1 VRPRRAHVERI
12 SPRVRVGATALA
24 GLAVAAACPARAWAV
39 DVENVGGETLTL
51 DITNTS
57 AWAYHFDNR
66 NDFAQGTPSPVTLN
80 DDKYGEWLDRLNV
93 QLFWW
98 RLRAGVRVDTATYGG
113 MPSDTKLYDT
123 ATKRIGPGAT
133 GVQINDYYN
142 AFRRDLH
149 TRFRNTYYPSK
160 LFLGYTAPGVDLTL
174 GDFYAQLGRGLVF
187 SVRKVDEIATD
198 TTVRGAKA
206 QFKPNV
212 KGAQL
217 SATIF
222 AGQMNPIRVDEA
234 SGRQLTSKGS
244 PLFFGFPKGSDF
256 TSYNFDDQGHAGYV
270 TEGRRPGYI
279 EDSVVGGGIEA
290 GPKWMT
296 LGGNAS
302 WLFRKSYDTEYLDC
316 TVRGRADCAA
326 LYPVFDTT
334 NQARLHNRI
343 FTASGSVNFPKLG
356 EVGDLYVEVATQKLG
371 QGRATATDGAG
382 GYTRVPDRTGYAV
395 YVSTTVRGGPVSVNF
410 EGKHYRSFFPLSG
423 NINASTA
430 SDPSFSAPEFDF
442 VAYNQVPTAE
452 PIYVEQLGQPNLCVT
467 GGRARADF
475 RLSPKVAAYTWVGH
489 YVSFSEIDA
498 NNFECKTDE
507 KLRTGT
513 WDAAIGGEM
522 SLEGGKSNVKA
533 WVGARNTNRAEAVD
547 NVNTSGATD
556 AFYREGYVRYDITKH
571 IAGAFS
577 IQAQGLHRHRY
588 EPLLT
593 SDSWNEGENYTAL
606 HWSPHFAFIFGYEYL
621 GRRGCT
627 PDPKTTVCHY
637 FNGGLQFRAAET
649 EKAWA
654 KIFDTISL
662 FVGQR
667 RGAIRCV
674 SGVCRQFPPFEGAR
688 LELVSR
694 F

>member
-1 VRPRRAHVERI
+1 MAAATTLLAH
-12 SPRVRVGATALA
+12 P
-24 GLAVAAACPARAWAV
+24 GLARAV
-39 DVENVGGETLTL
+39 DIDDVGGQTLTL

-66 NDFAQGTPSPVTLN
+66 NDFAQGTPSPATLN
-80 DDKYGEWLDRLNV
+80 DDRYGEWLDRLNV
-93 QLFWW
+93 QIFYWK
-98 RLRAGVRVDTATYGG
+98 LRAGVRIDTATYGG
-113 MPSDTKLYDT
+113 QPSDTKLYTT
-123 ATKRIGPGAT
+123 ATKRIGPDAT

-160 LFLGYTAPGVDLTL
+160 IYVGYTSPGIDLTL

-187 SVRKVDEIATD
+187 SVRKVDELAID

-212 KGAQL
+212 KDGQL

-222 AGQMNPIRVDEA
+222 AGQLNPIRVDEQ
-234 SGRQLTSKGS
+234 SGRQLTGNGS
-244 PLFFGFPKGSDF
+244 PLFFGFPRARDF
-256 TSYNFDDQGHAGYV
+256 TYYNFDDQGHAGYV
-270 TEGRRPGYI
+270 TDRARPSYI
-279 EDSVVGGGIEA
+279 EDSTIGAGVEA
-290 GPKWMT
+290 GPKFMT

-302 WLFRKSYDTEYLDC
+302 WVFRNAYDTELLDC
-316 TVRGRADCAA
+316 IASGRGNCASQ
-326 LYPVFDTT
+326 YPVFDTT

-343 FTASGSVNFPKLG
+343 FTASGSLNFPKLG
-356 EVGDLYVEVATQKLG
+356 DYGDLYMEVATQKLG
-371 QGRATATDGAG
+371 QGRATSLDPAG
-382 GYTRVPDRTGYAV
+382 GYVRVPDRTGYAV
-395 YVSTTVRGGPVSVNF
+395 YLSTTFRGGPVSVNF
-410 EGKHYRSFFPLSG
+410 EGKHYRSFFPLAA
-423 NINASTA
+423 NINASGA
-430 SDPSFSAPEFDF
+430 SDPTFSTPEFDF

-452 PIYVEQLGQPNLCVT
+452 PIYVEQLGQPNLCIT
-467 GGRARADF
+467 GGRARADV
-475 RLSPKVAAYTWVGH
+475 RMSPKVAAYTWVGH

-498 NNFECKTDE
+498 NNFECKTDD

-513 WDAAIGGEM
+513 WDAAIGGEL
-522 SLEGGKSNVKA
+522 SLEDGKSNVKA
-533 WVGARNTNRAEAVD
+533 WVGVRNTNRAVAVD
-547 NVNTSGATD
+547 NVNTGGATD
-556 AFYREGYVRYDITKH
+556 AFYREGYIRYDITKH
-571 IAGAFS
+571 IAGDFA

-593 SDSWNEGENYTAL
+593 SDAWNEGENYTAL

-637 FNGGLQFRAAET
+637 FNGGLQFRAAEG
-649 EKAWA
+649 EKVWA
-654 KIFDTISL
+654 KIFDTISV